1 MSSWC
6 CCWCVLQV
14 LINTVTLGVS
24 LAVAMLMPGGAEK
37 VYAIVG
43 ATGVHTFMLHVTAPE
58 KLNAVWTIFIPVWV
72 GRWTLTLHQLRQ
84 PSATLQQAIAA
95 KREAVTTSSL
105 AVHCGSPVVP

>member
-6 CCWCVLQV
+6 CCWCCLQV

-58 KLNAVWTIFIPVWV
+58 KAECSWDYFHTGLGWQV
-72 GRWTLTLHQLRQ
+72 GLSHCI
-84 PSATLQQAIAA
+84 S
-95 KREAVTTSSL
+95 
-105 AVHCGSPVVP
+105 CGSHQQLCSRQ